1 MRINRHKFLR
11 FIESASAATQEGGN
25 AGSAGTG
32 TPTADTHEG
41 YDFPDNTAIS
51 DMTTEQKAEYWRH
64 KSRKHEDAEKRLQ
77 TTLASQS
84 DYADLKKSA
93 EDAHTASLSDQEKL
107 VEQARLEGENLGAD
121 KYRSIAVKYALRAA
135 ATAAGIPAAKEGE
148 EDPLGTILDTLDTTK
163 LLTDDGEVDEA
174 KVAKIVAPFAH
185 QPQGESRQGEEDPF
199 LGAVRRAANGG
210 STASAEELEK
220 QYKAKYQS
228 IKEH

>member
-11 FIESASAATQEGGN
+11 FIESAGAATPEGGS
-25 AGSAGTG
+25 AGSAGTA
-32 TPTADTHEG
+32 TPTVDTHEG

-84 DYADLKKSA
+84 DYADLKKAA

-121 KYRSIAVKYALRAA
+121 KYRGIAVKYALRAA

-148 EDPLGTILDTLDTTK
+148 EDLLGAILDTLDTTK

-185 QPQGESRQGEEDPF
+185 QPQGESRQGEDPF
-199 LGAVRRAANGG
+199 LEAARRAANG
-210 STASAEELEK
+210 SSAATAEELEK
-220 QYKAKYQS
+220 QYKTKYQS
-228 IKEH
+228 IKEQ